1 VDRRSTVIALLC
13 VGVLV
18 VRPAAAD
25 AQEPVRVSGVVQWV
39 SGMAIQVMTG
49 AGTVAVDIREADQS
63 AYRGLRTGERIVVDG
78 AVSSDGRRVIAYSI
92 RRSGESVESP

>member
-63 AYRGLRTGERIVVDG
+63 AYRGLRTGV
-78 AVSSDGRRVIAYSI
+78 VSSDGRRVIAYSI